1 MDLGS
6 LQGTGPEGRILADDV
21 ERAAAGVTGAPAA
34 VPAAAPA
41 PLPPGEVEVVPL
53 TSIRKTIARRLTEA
67 WTAPVFQ
74 LGVSADMTEVL
85 SLREQLVSRLAEGDA
100 KPTVNDVLV
109 KLAGVAL
116 MRHVPVNATFTGEE
130 IQRHPNAHIGI
141 AVAAPQG
148 LVVPVVRDADRRTVQ
163 EIARARADL
172 VTRARDSKLTLQDME
187 GGTFTISN
195 LGMFGVE
202 QFTAVLNPPQVAILA
217 VGAVKDE
224 PVVRDGDAGR
234 RPDPPDDADLRPPR
248 DRRRGRC
255 AVPADAR
262 RIDRAARP
270 GAVSADESADTTSVV
285 VRRGGPQDVRFLR
298 DMLHHAYYWKE
309 RAPDTGPGPVA
320 LYVKAWGRRGDTAV
334 IALDKGFPVGAA
346 WYRLFDRERPGYG
359 FVDERTPEL
368 AIAVVPNARGKGV
381 GSALLDALLGQAR
394 ADGYPTISLSVDRA
408 NAGAIELYERY
419 GFERVGEDD
428 DSVTMRASL
437 A

>member
-1 MDLGS
+1 MATDVKLPRLGQGMESGVIVRWLKAEGDTVAKGEPLYELDTDKVTQEVESDLDGVLAKIVVPEGDVEVGATVAVIETDGASDPPAESPEPSSAGPAEPTTDGAPEPPAAPAEKEEAPGGRTADGAPAPTRVKASPLARRIARERGVDLAS
-6 LQGTGPEGRILADDV
+6 LRGTGPEGRILAEDV
-21 ERAAAGVTGAPAA
+21 EKSAAGVTEA
-34 VPAAAPA
+34 PAAAPA
-41 PLPPGEVEVVPL
+41 APAHLPPGEVEVVPL

-74 LGVSADMTEVL
+74 LGVSADMTEL
-85 SLREQLVSRLAEGDA
+85 LALREQLVARLAEGDA

-130 IQRHPNAHIGI
+130 IQRHPNAHVGI

-224 PVVRDGDAGR
+224 PVVHDGELDVAPIMRMVLTCDHRAIDG
-234 RPDPPDDADLRPPR
+234 AD
-248 DRRRGRC
+248 
-255 AVPADAR
+255 
-262 RIDRAARP
+262 
-270 GAVSADESADTTSVV
+270 GA
-285 VRRGGPQDVRFLR
+285 QFLQT
-298 DMLHHAYYWKE
+298 L
-309 RAPDTGPGPVA
+309 VA
-320 LYVKAWGRRGDTAV
+320 L
-334 IALDKGFPVGAA
+334 IEQPAL
-346 WYRLFDRERPGYG
+346 
-359 FVDERTPEL
+359 
-368 AIAVVPNARGKGV
+368 
-381 GSALLDALLGQAR
+381 AL
-394 ADGYPTISLSVDRA
+394 
-408 NAGAIELYERY
+408 
-419 GFERVGEDD
+419 
-428 DSVTMRASL
+428 
-437 A
+437 